1 MDVFSSLSSRIDTSA
16 FLKYA
21 AERVNSNTTFSPNE
35 LFRALIPSND
45 VTVDRNDNCFWVTES
60 GKLSWLFFFNGLR
73 YEGACESLA
82 SCPPGMHSPNGD
94 GVLHF
99 PGGYCIRANFVHGC
113 PSGTCVVR
121 FDSGLE
127 CSMTIK
133 DFPPSLYSLHP
144 QGVSSW
150 LDCGLSRF
158 GSSITSISYN
168 NTHFEDP
175 ELNNLILHLNVFQNE
190 LVLDVD
196 DLASHAFFLPEE
208 LKPCVQ
214 LRSLAFTRHDVSSVA
229 YAIQDSLDLFSPYF
243 SCYADDA
250 CECDRDLCR
259 FIAECCKCDSE
270 WGLHMGLRELDLGAE
285 KEVLEIGVKNVN
297 ELRDKESIDGL
308 TKENELIMKEETK
321 NIAITVNNLAAKED
335 LKDTT
340 PPRGRASTIESLQ
353 LHHIPLNAIDITAF
367 SDNITSLVLND
378 VNLTSTD
385 STSIHLPQIESIVI
399 RSACRSFHSHSD
411 CRVTALV
418 FAADSILFSTPQP
431 SAKPQRSFSHCAR
444 LQIEHCHV
452 LLALRIDATFSSVC
466 AMTIRGA

>member
-1 MDVFSSLSSRIDTSA
+1 
-16 FLKYA
+16 
-21 AERVNSNTTFSPNE
+21 
-35 LFRALIPSND
+35 
-45 VTVDRNDNCFWVTES
+45 
-60 GKLSWLFFFNGLR
+60 
-73 YEGACESLA
+73 
-82 SCPPGMHSPNGD
+82 MHSPNGD

-99 PGGYCIRANFVHGC
+99 PSGYCIRANFAHGC
-113 PSGTCVVR
+113 PSGACVVR

-133 DFPPSLYSLHP
+133 NFPPSLYSLHP

-158 GSSITSISYN
+158 GSSITSISHN
-168 NTHFEDP
+168 NTHFEDA

-190 LVLDVD
+190 LILDVD

-214 LRSLAFTRHDVSSVA
+214 LRSLVFTRQDESSVA
-229 YAIQDSLDLFSPYF
+229 YAIQDSLDLFSPHF

-250 CECDRDLCR
+250 CECDKDLCR
-259 FIAECCKCDSE
+259 FIAECCECDFEMKRIDLEMKEVNS
-270 WGLHMGLRELDLGAE
+270 GSMRELEVIRKG
-285 KEVLEIGVKNVN
+285 KEDVN
-297 ELRDKESIDGL
+297 ELREKELIDGT
-308 TKENELIMKEETK
+308 TKEKAIDLRMKEEVK
-321 NIAITVNNLAAKED
+321 NTTITLSNSAAKED

-340 PPRGRASTIESLQ
+340 PPRRRASTIESLQ

-378 VNLTSTD
+378 VNLANTGSTPLR
-385 STSIHLPQIESIVI
+385 LPQIESIVI
-399 RSACRSFHSHSD
+399 RSAFHVFHSHSD
-411 CRVTALV
+411 CRVTTLV
-418 FAADSILFSTPQP
+418 FATDSILFSTPQP

-452 LLALRIDATFSSVC
+452 LRTLRIDAAAFSSAC
-466 AMTIRGA
+466 AMTIRGV

>member
-1 MDVFSSLSSRIDTSA
+1 
-16 FLKYA
+16 
-21 AERVNSNTTFSPNE
+21 
-35 LFRALIPSND
+35 
-45 VTVDRNDNCFWVTES
+45 
-60 GKLSWLFFFNGLR
+60 
-73 YEGACESLA
+73 
-82 SCPPGMHSPNGD
+82 
-94 GVLHF
+94 
-99 PGGYCIRANFVHGC
+99 
-113 PSGTCVVR
+113 
-121 FDSGLE
+121 
-127 CSMTIK
+127 MTIK

-175 ELNNLILHLNVFQNE
+175 ELNSLLLHLNVFQNE

-214 LRSLAFTRHDVSSVA
+214 LRSLAFTRQDRSSVA
-229 YAIQDSLDLFSPYF
+229 YAIQDGLDLFSPHF

-285 KEVLEIGVKNVN
+285 KEVLEIGAKNVN

>member
-1 MDVFSSLSSRIDTSA
+1 
-16 FLKYA
+16 
-21 AERVNSNTTFSPNE
+21 
-35 LFRALIPSND
+35 
-45 VTVDRNDNCFWVTES
+45 
-60 GKLSWLFFFNGLR
+60 
-73 YEGACESLA
+73 
-82 SCPPGMHSPNGD
+82 MHSPNGD